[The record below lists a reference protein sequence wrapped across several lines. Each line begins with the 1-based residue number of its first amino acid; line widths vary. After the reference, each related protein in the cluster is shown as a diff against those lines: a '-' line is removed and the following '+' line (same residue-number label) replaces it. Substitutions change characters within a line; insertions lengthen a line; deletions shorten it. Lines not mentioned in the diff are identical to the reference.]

1 VATQRERRTAT
12 KATIVDA
19 ALTLYLEHD
28 SIEPSLDAVAE
39 RAGVA
44 KATVLYH
51 FESRLG
57 LLRAV
62 ATRLYAEIV
71 DRLGP
76 IESHADPAAWITAY
90 LLEGLHPTARV
101 FQQVSDVLSYQGGT
115 GIGRGLRSISQSVE
129 GLGVDEGALIVAG
142 ATQSMM
148 RQVVFGRIDRD
159 GIAEFVVELQRS
171 GLLDGSTR
179 SGAARRA
186 PAAGRSPS
194 PR

>member
-12 KATIVDA
+12 QAAIVDA
-19 ALTLYLEHD
+19 ALALYLEHD
-28 SIEPSLDAVAE
+28 SIDPSLEAVAE

-62 ATRLYAEIV
+62 ATRLYGEIV
-71 DRLGP
+71 ERLSP
-76 IESHADPAAWITAY
+76 IEAHADAAAWIRAY

-115 GIGRGLRSISQSVE
+115 GIGRGLRSISDSIE
-129 GLGVDEGALIVAG
+129 ALGVHEGTLVVAG
-142 ATQSMM
+142 ATLSMM
-148 RQVVFGRIDRD
+148 RQVVFGRVDVD
-159 GIAEFVVELQRS
+159 GIDAFIAELRRT
-171 GLLDGSTR
+171 GLIT
-179 SGAARRA
+179 
-186 PAAGRSPS
+186 
-194 PR
+194 